1 MTARKK
7 HGERIHQNEYE
18 IISKH
23 CPKCE
28 SLVMAAVVRTSSG
41 AIYKYRDVK
50 CSRCDWNTSSAGAP
64 ES

>member
-1 MTARKK
+1 MNET
-7 HGERIHQNEYE
+7 IQQNDYE

-41 AIYKYRDVK
+41 AVYKYRDVK
-50 CSRCDWNTSSAGAP
+50 CSRCDWYTPSASAEG
-64 ES
+64 SR